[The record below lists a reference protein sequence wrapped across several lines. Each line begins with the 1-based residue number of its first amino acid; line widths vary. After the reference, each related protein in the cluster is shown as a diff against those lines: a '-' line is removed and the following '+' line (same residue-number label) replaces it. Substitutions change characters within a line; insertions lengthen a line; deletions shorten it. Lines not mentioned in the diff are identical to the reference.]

1 MHAERESDGH
11 WYPPSGECR
20 LSCLKRQSCN
30 FGDTE
35 ANRMPYVYWLPESEA
50 AHAWVLKILRL
61 YFNPPPVSQ
70 KDLERAGQQQFKFEI

>member
-1 MHAERESDGH
+1 
-11 WYPPSGECR
+11 
-20 LSCLKRQSCN
+20 
-30 FGDTE
+30 
-35 ANRMPYVYWLPESEA
+35 MPYVYWLPESEA